1 MYMWD
6 PNEAFENDDENY
18 NPIDDDLEF
27 DNHFLDNMSFN
38 EVVEFLDNMSEMFNR
53 YTINNIKNDKRNW
66 YKEYYNNP
74 NQEIIID
81 VDAGLFE
88 DVENLVDNFS
98 IKKYNKLAQQYRKKD
113 QEDEFIKV
121 CEISGVFDLFMEN
134 VNSVEDIING

>member
-1 MYMWD
+1 MWD

-53 YTINNIKNDKRNW
+53 YTINNIKNEKRNW